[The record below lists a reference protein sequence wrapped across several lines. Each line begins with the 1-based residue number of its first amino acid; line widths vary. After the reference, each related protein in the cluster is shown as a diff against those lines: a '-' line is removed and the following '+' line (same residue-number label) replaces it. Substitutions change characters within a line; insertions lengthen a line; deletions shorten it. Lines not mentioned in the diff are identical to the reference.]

1 MMNNDLKKTKK
12 SIMSYFQ
19 DFVSLI
25 YPRTCAICGNSLF
38 QNEEI
43 LCTPCQYHLPKTN
56 FHLLKDNQVSR
67 VFWGR
72 VKIENAASFLF
83 FTKGSKVQRLIHQ
96 FKYKGKKQIGVKI
109 GKLYAYEL
117 KKSKLYD
124 EIDFIV
130 PVPLHPKK
138 QKKRGFNQS
147 EYFGIGLSVGMDV
160 ELKTDILFRIKASET
175 QTKKTRFK
183 RWENVNEIFEVRDK
197 KQLKGKHVLLVDDV
211 ITTGATIEACAQA
224 LHKIPDIKISVVS
237 IGVAVN

>member
-1 MMNNDLKKTKK
+1 
-12 SIMSYFQ
+12 MSFFH
-19 DFVSLI
+19 DFISLI
-25 YPRTCAICGNSLF
+25 YPRICVICGNSLF
-38 QNEEI
+38 QNEDI

-67 VFWGR
+67 IFWGR

-96 FKYKGKKQIGVKI
+96 LKYKGKKQVGVKI

-117 KKSKLYD
+117 RKSKLYD
-124 EIDFIV
+124 EIDLII
-130 PVPLHPKK
+130 PVPLHWKK
-138 QKKRGFNQS
+138 QKKRGYNQS
-147 EYFGIGLSVGMDV
+147 EQIGIGLSAGMDI
-160 ELKTDILFRIKASET
+160 ELNTDILFRVKSSET

-183 RWENVNEIFEVRDK
+183 RWENVNEIFKVKDK
-197 KQLKGKHVLLVDDV
+197 KQLAGKHILLVDDV